1 MTPAKALRL
10 AVALEEGERDIVGVW
25 ADPYECYSD
34 VATITETKAAMLE
47 AAKFLRAYANESIA
61 TMVAREENT

>member
-1 MTPAKALRL
+1 MTPAKALRI
-10 AVALEEGERDIVGVW
+10 AVALEDGVLADIWWTLGDDEMTAEVEAVQEVMQ
-25 ADPYECYSD
+25 D
-34 VATITETKAAMLE
+34 